1 VSRYPTCRDCSAPVK
16 LRHRDRCHVCHR
28 RVEREALKRPCTG
41 CGGNRHLTARGI
53 CASCTRRELPRHPPK
68 LTVCARCG
76 ELRRNAG
83 HGLCNRCRLAD
94 PDWPFRYSASLA
106 KRLPIVPPWWEELT
120 VFVAARHYPG
130 RAAQV
135 LRALGAVLTADPSRT
150 SPQQLV
156 QRLANGNDAPDALSR
171 ALTAFFTE
179 AGLALPTDESRRR
192 ADKRRQ
198 GYLDAVP
205 VSFQL
210 AVVAF
215 NQNLLSERD
224 RARRIGAQPISDVTV
239 ENKLRILRDLAKHL
253 SEVRRLTGWVEV
265 TTADLD
271 SMLSL
276 TPQARH
282 QQTYVLRQ
290 FFAWVKGQR
299 LLLIDPAKALRL
311 GPQPGFVGVLLQPA
325 RQRALLRRWT
335 RDDVHP
341 YERIIGLLA
350 RLHAASNQEIRA
362 LNLHDI
368 NATDRTIALGRRPFP
383 SPIDPTTWAAV
394 QASLQHRSQLQT
406 LNPHLLVTAT
416 TRTRSCPA
424 DGSYLTQML
433 ATAGTT
439 PSACRQTRVAQLV
452 TDLDPKLTAAALG
465 MQDSGLVRYL
475 ADNIDHDRLTKTTR
489 K

>member
-1 VSRYPTCRDCSAPVK
+1 
-16 LRHRDRCHVCHR
+16 
-28 RVEREALKRPCTG
+28 
-41 CGGNRHLTARGI
+41 
-53 CASCTRRELPRHPPK
+53 
-68 LTVCARCG
+68 
-76 ELRRNAG
+76 
-83 HGLCNRCRLAD
+83 
-94 PDWPFRYSASLA
+94 
-106 KRLPIVPPWWEELT
+106 VPPWWEELT

-253 SEVRRLTGWVEV
+253 SEVRRVTGWVEV

-311 GPQPGFVGVLLQPA
+311 GPQPGFVGALLQPA

-350 RLHAASNQEIRA
+350 RLHAASNQRSARSTSTTSTPQIARSPSAGARSPARSTRPRGQRSRPACSTAASCRPSTRTCWSPRRRA
-362 LNLHDI
+362 P
-368 NATDRTIALGRRPFP
+368 AAAQPTAPTSPKCWPRPGRR
-383 SPIDPTTWAAV
+383 
-394 QASLQHRSQLQT
+394 HR
-406 LNPHLLVTAT
+406 
-416 TRTRSCPA
+416 PA
-424 DGSYLTQML
+424 DRPESPSSSPTS
-433 ATAGTT
+433 T
-439 PSACRQTRVAQLV
+439 PSSPPPRSACRTQGSCATSP
-452 TDLDPKLTAAALG
+452 TT
-465 MQDSGLVRYL
+465 STT
-475 ADNIDHDRLTKTTR
+475 IRLTKTTR